1 MPAQRKPAAVKRLQ
15 GTARADRAPRV
26 DYAAR
31 LTAPPPAPAT
41 MRPDAIPHWQRVAAA
56 AVGIGTLTAADLP
69 MLELLVNT
77 LAAEADARAALD
89 RDGLTTAAGSG
100 GTKKHPA
107 AAIAETARGQAV
119 ALFREF
125 GLSPR
130 SRQGVDQAPSGGVNA
145 FARDGVPSPWA
156 EFETAREP
164 LADCHD
170 TDTDT
175 PRPAQQRR
183 GGIQ

>member
-1 MPAQRKPAAVKRLQ
+1 MPAQRKNTALKRIQ

-26 DYAAR
+26 DYSAR
-31 LTAPPPAPAT
+31 LTEAPPAPAGMAVT
-41 MRPDAIPHWQRVAAA
+41 AVRHWDHVAAA

-69 MLELLVNT
+69 MLELLANT

-89 RDGLTTAAGSG
+89 RDGLTTEAGSG
-100 GTKKHPA
+100 GRKKHPA
-107 AAIAETARGQAV
+107 AAVAETARGQAV

-130 SRQGVDQAPSGGVNA
+130 SRQGVDQAPAVALNP
-145 FARDGVPSPWA
+145 FARDGVASLWD
-156 EFETAREP
+156 EFQTNNER
-164 LADCHD
+164 HD
-170 TDTDT
+170 TDTL
-175 PRPAQQRR
+175 RPAQQRR